1 MMISCTHANKM
12 GRLTWKEAIN
22 SAGIVGG
29 AGTLRAALIS
39 AAESGKLVWVEWDRE
54 RVAGVMLD
62 RVKPM

>member
-1 MMISCTHANKM
+1 M
-12 GRLTWKEAIN
+12 N
-22 SAGIVGG
+22 SAGTVGG
-29 AGTLRAALIS
+29 AGTFKAALIS